1 MILTKKKRHAVI
13 AGLCLGL
20 AMAFIPAPIA
30 QPKAEAAIAVWDEKN
45 IEQAIQTAI
54 KTAAILDVQQ
64 KELLLQIINQRKIDI
79 NRLADIVQK
88 YQQKEAQSQ
97 KILAGDANVIPGAI
111 LAPGQLSDVSMT
123 EALIRARI
131 GDLKDILNGRIT
143 VVDAAENE
151 RKRQETIDETYK
163 AAALQELAAREKL
176 KNNADKAKE
185 LSDWAKNSDSQL
197 EVMQIQTDLMAT
209 QIGSMDAFGSLL
221 GISAHKEMMH
231 RKAEAAKWAEAYK
244 LEQQKKADA
253 DAVIKQIQEQQ
264 SQ

>member
-1 MILTKKKRHAVI
+1 M
-13 AGLCLGL
+13 
-20 AMAFIPAPIA
+20 
-30 QPKAEAAIAVWDEKN
+30 
-45 IEQAIQTAI
+45 
-54 KTAAILDVQQ
+54 
-64 KELLLQIINQRKIDI
+64 
-79 NRLADIVQK
+79 
-88 YQQKEAQSQ
+88 
-97 KILAGDANVIPGAI
+97 
-111 LAPGQLSDVSMT
+111 
-123 EALIRARI
+123 
-131 GDLKDILNGRIT
+131 
-143 VVDAAENE
+143 DAAANE

>member
-1 MILTKKKRHAVI
+1 MILMKKKRHAI
-13 AGLCLGL
+13 TAGLCLGL

-176 KNNADKAKE
+176 KTIVGVGDKVADCVLLFAFHK
-185 LSDWAKNSDSQL
+185 
-197 EVMQIQTDLMAT
+197 T
-209 QIGSMDAFGSLL
+209 DAFPKDVWVKRIMAHFYPGGLPECTT
-221 GISAHKEMMH
+221 GIEGIA
-231 RKAEAAKWAEAYK
+231 
-244 LEQQKKADA
+244 QQYLFDYVRNCGGLDENTQMKG
-253 DAVIKQIQEQQ
+253 
-264 SQ
+264 